1 MLVLIP
7 NAVNIENNNPHKD
20 VICRPQLF
28 LSVKTK
34 KVKNQW
40 PWFQIRVAYGNLFV
54 NTEAKGEEKP
64 NYIQACDLLKDRDSS
79 H

>member
-1 MLVLIP
+1 M
-7 NAVNIENNNPHKD
+7 N
-20 VICRPQLF
+20 
-28 LSVKTK
+28 KTTFIQNTCSIQFSNWHTQAD
-34 KVKNQW
+34 VKNQW
-40 PWFQIRVAYGNLFV
+40 PRFQIRVAYGNLFV